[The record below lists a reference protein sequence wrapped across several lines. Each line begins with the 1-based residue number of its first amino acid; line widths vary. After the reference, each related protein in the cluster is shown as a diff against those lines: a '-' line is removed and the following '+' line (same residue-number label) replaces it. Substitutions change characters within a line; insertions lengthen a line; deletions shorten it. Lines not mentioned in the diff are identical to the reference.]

1 MCIRDSFSVGR
12 PTPVTLVIQ
21 NLGDRALRGT
31 IMDDPL
37 DDADA
42 TGLPGTFELP
52 PHGRANLVYELVPSR
67 RGKRTFGAV
76 TLRYGLPLGLLQKQ
90 ERIEIARDVDVYP
103 DVHAAR
109 AFELLR
115 RQGREDARVGS
126 LRVRGGDTEFER
138 LRPYTRGDEIR
149 HVDWRASARRDDLV
163 VRQFQSESNQNVVFA
178 LDVGRAMLG
187 EVERISSVDH
197 ALRAALLTADV
208 ALRGGDRAGL
218 LSFDDR
224 PRTFLR
230 PTGGRA
236 GGRKLTRATYA
247 LEAGLAAT
255 DYRSAVVYL
264 RSQVKARSLVILFTN
279 VLDPRAAD
287 GLAKAVRGLL
297 PLHLPLCVL
306 MRDEAVE
313 QLALAKP
320 RSPANALVT
329 AAAGQAVTWRRGL
342 VRRLEDAGALVLD
355 ARPDDVTP
363 ELVKRYLE
371 VKARRLL

>member
-1 MCIRDSFSVGR
+1 VVDARDALHLAEHRSPDVER
-12 PTPVTLVIQ
+12 EHDVLV
-21 NLGDRALRGT
+21 RLR
-31 IMDDPL
+31 L
-37 DDADA
+37 
-42 TGLPGTFELP
+42 ELP
-52 PHGRANLVYELVPSR
+52 
-67 RGKRTFGAV
+67 
-76 TLRYGLPLGLLQKQ
+76 
-90 ERIEIARDVDVYP
+90 D
-103 DVHAAR
+103 
-109 AFELLR
+109 
-115 RQGREDARVGS
+115 
-126 LRVRGGDTEFER
+126 
-138 LRPYTRGDEIR
+138 DEI
-149 HVDWRASARRDDLV
+149 
-163 VRQFQSESNQNVVFA
+163 
-178 LDVGRAMLG
+178 
-187 EVERISSVDH
+187 
-197 ALRAALLTADV
+197 V
-208 ALRGGDRAGL
+208 ATR
-218 LSFDDR
+218 
-224 PRTFLR
+224 
-230 PTGGRA
+230 GRA